1 MIYHQW
7 EMLRWP
13 EEDPMTGKRTG
24 KYYFLVRKE
33 NEPINVET
41 AKASALVWSR
51 KQGEEDLDRPINS
64 DTRVSQIT
72 DGTRS
77 INLVI
82 FGSRHD
88 GYTSRWPSLTTG
100 FTYEMGLT
108 KFFMCTRT
116 TYNDDGGLSC
126 CLFRM

>member
-1 MIYHQW
+1 MIFHQW

-13 EEDPMTGKRTG
+13 EKDSVTGKRIG
-24 KYYFLVRKE
+24 RYHFLVLKG
-33 NEPINVET
+33 NESIDVET
-41 AKASALVWSR
+41 AKASALIWSH
-51 KQGEEDLDRPINS
+51 KQGEKDLDRPINS
-64 DTRVSQIT
+64 IRSVCQIT

-77 INLVI
+77 INLM

-88 GYTSRWPSLTTG
+88 GYTSRWLSLTTG

-116 TYNDDGGLSC
+116 TLNDDGGLSWMP
-126 CLFRM
+126 L